1 MFKRYDEVRAGDV
14 IRTPD
19 GDWREV
25 ELVDIDNAEGIVW
38 IDFTD
43 GQDAYGAE
51 FPVEVRSCD

>member
-1 MFKRYDEVRAGDV
+1 MFKRFDEVQVGDV

-25 ELVDIDNAEGIVW
+25 ELVDVDDAEGIVW

-51 FPVEVRSCD
+51 YPVEVQ